1 MGQKVNSTIFKL
13 SLPNTEY
20 NSKYLAKNKEEF
32 TLSLYKDLEI
42 KNYIHRILYIY
53 GYIVHTLQ
61 IDYST
66 TKIKIFIKIYKN
78 QVVYK
83 QNNTKNLIKFIINKY
98 ILNVLNFYLKNLK
111 VEIKIQNLNKK
122 FKNEFL
128 KKKSNIRNY
137 KKTVKELKK
146 YIRRE
151 KNNKN
156 FIRSVLIA
164 AYEKNSAK
172 LLTKSIASILE
183 KVKKKQFFFLFL
195 LKTII
200 KNNLKTKYSNIKGV
214 KVIVT
219 GRFNKRPRSKKFI
232 IQIGKISLH
241 SVKSKINHHFDT
253 AFTSYGTFGVKVW
266 TCY

>member
-42 KNYIHRILYIY
+42 KNYIKRIFDIY
-53 GYIVHTLQ
+53 GYIIHTLQ
-61 IDYST
+61 IEYST
-66 TKIKIFIKIYKN
+66 TKIKIFIKIYKKE
-78 QVVYK
+78 VVSTK
-83 QNNTKNLIKFIINKY
+83 TTFNNSIKFIINKY

-111 VEIKIQNLNKK
+111 IEIKVQNLNKK

-128 KKKSNIRNY
+128 NKKSDVRNY
-137 KKTVKELKK
+137 KKTIKELKK
-146 YIRRE
+146 YIKRE

-156 FIRSVLIA
+156 FIKSVIIS

-172 LLTKSIASILE
+172 LLAKSIANIIE

-195 LKTII
+195 LKMVI
-200 KNNLKTKYSNIKGV
+200 KNNLKTKYSNVKGV
-214 KVIVT
+214 KIVVT

-232 IQIGKISLH
+232 IQIGNISLH
-241 SVKSKINHHFDT
+241 SVKSKINYHCDT
-253 AFTSYGTFGVKVW
+253 AFTPYGTFGIKAW
-266 TCY
+266 TCF